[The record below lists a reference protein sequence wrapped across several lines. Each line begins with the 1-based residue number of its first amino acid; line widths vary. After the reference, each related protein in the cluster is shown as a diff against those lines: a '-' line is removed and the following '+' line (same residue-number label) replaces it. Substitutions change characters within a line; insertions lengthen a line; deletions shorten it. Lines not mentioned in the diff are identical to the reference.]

1 MARNI
6 ETNVVKPEVN
16 YKREGVDYRLID
28 EEIENNLDN
37 HINSISSYCKE
48 NNGKGKS
55 TEEKD
60 ELYLNSQKL
69 WKNYISDLESTKYN
83 FYLNRDQWKFLTDLI
98 LHKLEYD
105 VNTVFFAIELKE
117 LFEVMKSTKYKG
129 DEYIPY
135 LVNATEVTYIYHLIS
150 KHTVKGLTKDSYL
163 FSEIL
168 ILIGAISKVF
178 NYYDATGKNIAAN
191 IQDWVVT
198 FEEGVDFENRDSLE
212 AEVIETQ
219 N

>member
-1 MARNI
+1 MAKNI

-16 YKREGVDYRLID
+16 YKRDGFDYRLID
-28 EEIENNLDN
+28 EEMENNLDN

-55 TEEKD
+55 TKEKD

-83 FYLNRDQWKFLTDLI
+83 FYLNKDQWKFLTDLV
-98 LHKLEYD
+98 LNKLE
-105 VNTVFFAIELKE
+105 
-117 LFEVMKSTKYKG
+117 LFDLMKSSKYKR
-129 DEYIPY
+129 DEYIAY
-135 LVNATEVTYIYHLIS
+135 SVNATEVTYIYHLIS
-150 KHTVKGLTKDSYL
+150 KYTVKGLTKDSYL

-168 ILIGAISKVF
+168 ILIGAISKLF
-178 NYYDATGKNIAAN
+178 NYYDATGKNIASN

-198 FEEGVDFENRDSLE
+198 FEDGVDFENRES
-212 AEVIETQ
+212 EVIETQ

>member
-1 MARNI
+1 MAKNI

-16 YKREGVDYRLID
+16 YKRDGFDYRLID
-28 EEIENNLDN
+28 EEMENNLDN

-55 TEEKD
+55 TKEKD

-83 FYLNRDQWKFLTDLI
+83 FYLNKDQWKFLTDLV
-98 LHKLEYD
+98 LNKLDYD

-117 LFEVMKSTKYKG
+117 LFDVMKSSKYKG
-129 DEYIPY
+129 DEYIAY
-135 LVNATEVTYIYHLIS
+135 SVNATEVTYIYHLIS
-150 KHTVKGLTKDSYL
+150 KYTVKGLTKDSYL

-168 ILIGAISKVF
+168 ILIGAISKLF
-178 NYYDATGKNIAAN
+178 NYYDATGKNIASN

-198 FEEGVDFENRDSLE
+198 FEDGVDFENRES
-212 AEVIETQ
+212 EVIETQ